1 VGLFRKLDDL
11 DRWSRARTA
20 RWDEEVESNRSPLH
34 IALGVGIVI
43 VPAMVILL
51 FQTVRNEQRDNR
63 VQAKL
68 EQEGVVTAGTVEDVR
83 SPLRWNVFPST
94 ARIEFTT
101 DTEERVST
109 WVPVSHR
116 PEKGAHVEVRYSRTN
131 PSIARFSGDESPHG
145 GRWKLVAIGG
155 PVFSVGFVAAIMLVE
170 RLHARREG
178 RSSYWTG
185 GGRAA
190 SP

>member
-68 EQEGVVTAGTVEDVR
+68 EQGQ
-83 SPLRWNVFPST
+83 
-94 ARIEFTT
+94 
-101 DTEERVST
+101 
-109 WVPVSHR
+109 R
-116 PEKGAHVEVRYSRTN
+116 PAEW
-131 PSIARFSGDESPHG
+131 
-145 GRWKLVAIGG
+145 WK
-155 PVFSVGFVAAIMLVE
+155 
-170 RLHARREG
+170 
-178 RSSYWTG
+178 
-185 GGRAA
+185 
-190 SP
+190 